1 MTKRKG
7 GLGRGLDALF
17 ADAAPLFEEDL
28 EQNEGENSDA
38 KLLDII
44 DDVTGDKGRERFGS
58 DSKTKAKAIT
68 NDKYKA
74 VRTSTDDSSKKI
86 EKKSESKKSANNID
100 KVKRSSVVDDGASES
115 QVLTSHNYSPKA
127 DDEDRVLYI
136 DINDIKPNKDQP
148 RKTFNEEKLKDLAN
162 SIKENGVIQPLIIRE
177 STNGYELVAG
187 ERRWR
192 AARIADLKKVPC
204 IIRNF
209 DEKQNMI
216 VAIIENMQRENL
228 DPIEEALGL
237 HEMIKRF
244 EFTQE
249 QVSNALGK
257 SRAYIAN
264 SLRLLK
270 LPEKIQNMIVEGRIS
285 AAHGRTIITIKDEK
299 KQLEVCD
306 KIIRNG
312 LSVRAAERLTDKIK
326 DDARPERKK
335 RKPTINAEIAAVED
349 ELRKI
354 FGTKVNISGK
364 SSTGKIE
371 IEYYSMDELNRLI
384 DMLRGIE

>member
-1 MTKRKG
+1 MAKRKG

-17 ADAAPLFEEDL
+17 ADAAPLFEEEA
-28 EQNEGENSDA
+28 EQNEEENSDA

-44 DDVTGDKGRERFGS
+44 DDVTGDKSRERFATGVTKKS
-58 DSKTKAKAIT
+58 KSRSKSKASTDSEKEKKTHHSKGTQPIKT
-68 NDKYKA
+68 SK
-74 VRTSTDDSSKKI
+74 TSTDKSI
-86 EKKSESKKSANNID
+86 ETAKGEKAEMQAVSNQSE
-100 KVKRSSVVDDGASES
+100 
-115 QVLTSHNYSPKA
+115 
-127 DDEDRVLYI
+127 DEDRVLYI

-162 SIKENGVIQPLIIRE
+162 SIKENGVIQPLIIRKA
-177 STNGYELVAG
+177 TNGYELVAG

-192 AARIADLKKVPC
+192 AARIAELKKVPC

-270 LPEKIQNMIVEGRIS
+270 LPDKIQNMIIEGRIS

-306 KIIRNG
+306 KIIRSG
-312 LSVRAAERLTDKIK
+312 LSVRAAERLTEKIK

-335 RKPTINAEIAAVED
+335 RKPAVNAEIAAVED

-354 FGTKVNISGK
+354 FGTKVNINGK
-364 SSTGKIE
+364 TSTGKIE

>member
-44 DDVTGDKGRERFGS
+44 DDVTGDKGRERFGA

-74 VRTSTDDSSKKI
+74 VKTSTDDRSKKI
-86 EKKSESKKSANNID
+86 EKKSESKKSASNID
-100 KVKRSSVVDDGASES
+100 KVKRSSVVDDRASES
-115 QVLTSHNYSPKA
+115 QVPTSHNYSPKA